1 MFLTILL
8 IVLAVVLFLLHLVWY
23 FLSYEARNKRLPNE
37 TVVWNFLQQTF
48 RDLNINVDL
57 NRLEQS
63 WIGSYDNTPL
73 RLAVLPYKHGAPTFV
88 FIPGTA
94 AHLEIYIEFLFA
106 LNDRGFNVVCYDPRG
121 HGRSGGPRGDFIV
134 EELVKDA
141 LVVGKYAKD
150 RFGGK
155 VAVSGSSQGG
165 ITAFYAVA
173 QSNIFDVAACNNIG
187 DLIDPESLTLSKFRP
202 PPWMVPI
209 FARLF
214 LGPYKHYVIPLSF
227 YLNFK
232 GQTLKTGE
240 DAAHFLKRDPLG
252 VILYTLGVLGSLGS
266 APMAKPVEEITLP
279 MLVFQGSKDIVFP
292 LKYTEHMYNRLTC
305 PKKLIVFDG
314 MEHLVLTNR
323 VPEVIGPI
331 SDWLHE
337 NMDG

>member
-8 IVLAVVLFLLHLVWY
+8 VVLAVLFLIHLAWY
-23 FLSYEARNKRLPNE
+23 FLSYVARHKRLPNE
-37 TVVWNFLQQTF
+37 TVVWNFLQQTV
-48 RDLNINVDL
+48 RDLNIHVDL

-73 RLAVLPYKHGAPTFV
+73 RLAVLPYKVGAPTFV

-94 AHLEIYIEFLFA
+94 VHVEIYIEFLFA

-121 HGRSGGPRGDFIV
+121 HGRSGGPRGDFTF

-141 LVVGKYAKD
+141 LVVGQYARD

-173 QSNIFDVAACNNIG
+173 QSDIFDVAACNNIA
-187 DLIDPESLTLSKFRP
+187 DLTDPESLMLSKFHP
-202 PPWMVPI
+202 PRWMVP
-209 FARLF
+209 FLVRLF
-214 LGPYKHYVIPLSF
+214 LGPYKHYVIPLSL

-232 GQTLKTGE
+232 ALKVKTGE
-240 DAAHFLKRDPLG
+240 DATHFVRRDPLG

-266 APMAKPVEEITLP
+266 APMAKPVEEITVP
-279 MLVFQGSKDIVFP
+279 MLVFQGSKDLVFP
-292 LKYTEHMYNRLTC
+292 VKYTEHMCRRLTC
-305 PKKLIVFDG
+305 PKKLIIFDG

-323 VPEVIGPI
+323 VSEVIGPI

-337 NMDG
+337 NMDA